1 MTLIMSTTPER
12 PKAVVLYNP
21 LPLSYSIHFIF
32 SPGQFKEYS
41 ELLTILGRKSN
52 IDEGKTKQMELP

>member
-1 MTLIMSTTPER
+1 MSTTPQR

-32 SPGQFKEYS
+32 SPESFKEYS
-41 ELLTILGRKSN
+41 ELLTILERNKN
-52 IDEGKTKQMELP
+52 IDERKT